1 MKVYER
7 FGIPCPQGLI
17 GMEVEVE
24 GNNLPREIP
33 SYWKVE
39 TDNSLRG
46 EAKEYILKRPFDP
59 KSVSKAIDILVKATA
74 NSELHFS
81 HRTSVHVHINVCSL
95 TRNQLI
101 NFLFISY
108 FFDKTLSRFGGR
120 EIKGNRFAL
129 RISDAEGQLQL
140 FSKLACKKESWFV
153 PDIQSGKYAAI
164 NLAPIGKY
172 GSVEFRSMRGT
183 LDPVV
188 LKKWVSMIVSLYNF
202 SLKFSTIKDM
212 MYGFIDNEIE
222 FTKKVFGTLADNFS
236 QEHIVNDLRFNYS
249 LLLDIMFGVEY
260 SEEAKQEV
268 NAPPHGEIKYEK
280 VMMPDRQHHL
290 VVNAPRPNDVNF
302 AGEYLINRE
311 AFIHNIAVGPVPEN
325 YRRIDAFKQQFN
337 VIMDEVGP
345 EEDNRIIEND
355 PF

>member
-24 GNNLPREIP
+24 GDNLPQEIP

-164 NLAPIGKY
+164 NLAPVGKY

-188 LKKWVSMIVSLYNF
+188 LKNWVSMIVALYNF

-260 SEEAKQEV
+260 GEEVKQED
-268 NAPPHGEIKYEK
+268 NAPVRDGVVYEK
-280 VMMPDRQHHL
+280 RMMPDGQYPIVRDAQLHPAL
-290 VVNAPRPNDVNF
+290 QKIVKRYLGDV
-302 AGEYLINRE
+302 E
-311 AFIHNIAVGPVPEN
+311 
-325 YRRIDAFKQQFN
+325 
-337 VIMDEVGP
+337 P
-345 EEDNRIIEND
+345 EEDNLILYND
-355 PF
+355 HF

>member
-24 GNNLPREIP
+24 GNNLPQEIP

-140 FSKLACKKESWFV
+140 FSKLACKKESWIV

-164 NLAPIGKY
+164 NLAPVRKY

-188 LKKWVSMIVSLYNF
+188 LKNWVSMIVALYNF
-202 SLKFSTIKDM
+202 SLKFSTIKEM

-268 NAPPHGEIKYEK
+268 NAPVLDEVKYEK
-280 VMMPDRQHHL
+280 GMMPDGQHHL
-290 VVNAPRPNDVNF
+290 VVNAPRPGDVNF
-302 AGEYLINRE
+302 AGEYLINRK
-311 AFIHNIAVGPVPEN
+311 AFPHNIAVAPVHAAHNREV
-325 YRRIDAFKQQFN
+325 AALKQQFN
-337 VIMDEVGP
+337 VLMDEVIVDDP
-345 EEDNRIIEND
+345 FYIND